1 MMNTTKK
8 IVMSKLVL
16 SGLLREEDDLK
27 CVSCKT
33 SIIKYWQNPS
43 DGYTHIHC

>member
-33 SIIKYWQNPS
+33 SIIKY
-43 DGYTHIHC
+43 